1 MRTKLQY
8 SKKMFMRLARPVFR
22 YSAATVVLLL
32 ASGAAPF
39 QCSTSDDLALG
50 IPLQTGNV
58 WTYRG
63 TQTVR
68 TNPTSIPA
76 AFHTAPIKIE
86 MRVVQVVRRAGIT
99 GALVR
104 GFPYDLRGGRPATY
118 AIIEVGRKVFLV
130 EGQRAET
137 VFNRLNNRGDSDFGD
152 LVKDSEVLFGTPLA
166 VGQKFCESE
175 QIARDGDMYCWK
187 VTGKRPFAHTG
198 VNGLRAGSST
208 EYEITNRANDGY
220 SSFGISPGVGITRFS
235 YEAMCASCGDK
246 AEIRLVAYQ
255 RGAFTM
261 T

>member
-1 MRTKLQY
+1 
-8 SKKMFMRLARPVFR
+8 
-22 YSAATVVLLL
+22 
-32 ASGAAPF
+32 
-39 QCSTSDDLALG
+39 
-50 IPLQTGNV
+50 
-58 WTYRG
+58 
-63 TQTVR
+63 
-68 TNPTSIPA
+68 
-76 AFHTAPIKIE
+76 

-175 QIARDGDMYCWK
+175 QIARDGDMFAFTKLLAGRQKFCESEQIARDGDMYCWK